1 MPGTRPSAIEL
12 ENLSVV
18 RGRRLVLSQLNAR
31 IPKFDITTVV
41 GGNGAGKS
49 TLLGVLAGVINVT
62 GGTLTRDGVGRVAHV
77 MQRTDVPD
85 ALPLTVRETVAMGR
99 WERLGPWRRA
109 RAEDRRRVAET
120 MAELG
125 IEGLADRR
133 LDELSGGQRQR
144 TLVAQAL
151 VQDADLLLLD
161 EPTTGLDAAARAD
174 ILGVLDGLPARGVTV
189 VHATHDPEAAHRAG
203 HCLALDA
210 GAVVAGGTPAE
221 VLGPRPG

>member
-1 MPGTRPSAIEL
+1 MAATQRSAIGFED
-12 ENLSVV
+12 LSVV
-18 RGRRLVLSQLNAR
+18 RGRRVVLSEINAR
-31 IPKFDITTVV
+31 VPELGITTVV

-49 TLLGVLAGVINVT
+49 TLLGVIAGVIKAT
-62 GGTLTRDGVGRVAHV
+62 TGTLTRHGPGRVAHV

-109 RAEDRRRVAET
+109 RPEDRRRVEEA
-120 MAELG
+120 MADLG
-125 IEGLADRR
+125 IDRLADRR

-144 TLVAQAL
+144 ALVAQAL

-174 ILGVLDGLPARGVTV
+174 ILAVLDGLPARGVTV
-189 VHATHDPEAAHRAG
+189 VHATHDPEAARRAG

-210 GAVVAGGTPAE
+210 GTLLAQGPPAE
-221 VLGPRPG
+221 VLTAV